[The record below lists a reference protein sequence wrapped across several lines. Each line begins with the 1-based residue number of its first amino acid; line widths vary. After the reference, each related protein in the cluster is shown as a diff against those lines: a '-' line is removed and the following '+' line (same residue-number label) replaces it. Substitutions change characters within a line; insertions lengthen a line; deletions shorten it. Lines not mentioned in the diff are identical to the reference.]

1 MNVEDP
7 DDLLRL
13 THELRVAIKAMVAL
27 YPPVFSAV
35 AVRTYQGL
43 IYVGE
48 HEYFRS
54 EARKLLRRL
63 RAVTYIQPGC
73 IQEELSTKLLTY
85 PHPSHA

>member
-13 THELRVAIKAMVAL
+13 ARELRVAIEAMVAL

-48 HEYFRS
+48 HEYFRT
-54 EARKLLRRL
+54 EGRKLLRRL
-63 RAVTYIQPGC
+63 RAATYMQPMG
-73 IQEELSTKLLTY
+73 IREELSTTLLTY
-85 PHPSHA
+85 PHPGDA